1 MAIYFGG
8 FMPEFFS
15 KRNYLIILGLIFFGM
30 AILTIHFREGEDGPI
45 HRLQRL
51 VMAVTAPAQ
60 MAVSSSLQPVRDGW
74 DYLAHFGDI
83 KRENRRLKTEV
94 GELRRKVGALQS
106 LKSENTR
113 LRKIVKFKDKAEY
126 ASVPA
131 HVIGKP
137 SSNWRSSVIIDCGL
151 DDGVDRG
158 MPVVVG
164 GTLVGQVTE
173 VSGRAAKVT
182 LLNDVQSGVSVQVRR
197 TSEVG
202 IVKGQ
207 LKNQRLV
214 LQYISRDSSINQ
226 GDRVVTSG
234 LGGVFPK
241 GLEVG
246 KVLKVSQ
253 SIYSLH
259 KIVEIAVPVN
269 FADLEEVL
277 VIEYKS
283 DFDFGRGSR

>member
-1 MAIYFGG
+1 
-8 FMPEFFS
+8 MPEFFS
-15 KRNYLIILGLIFFGM
+15 KRNYLIILGLIFFSM
-30 AILTIHFREGEDGPI
+30 AILTVHFREGENGPI

-51 VMAVTAPAQ
+51 VMAATAPAQ

-74 DYLAHFGDI
+74 NYLAHFGDI
-83 KRENRRLKTEV
+83 KRENRRLKTEI
-94 GELRRKVGALQS
+94 GELRQTVGELQS
-106 LKSENTR
+106 LKSENMR

-137 SSNWRSSVIIDCGL
+137 SSNWRSSVVIDCGL
-151 DDGVDRG
+151 NDGIDRG

-173 VSGRAAKVT
+173 VSGGAAKVT

-214 LQYISRDSSINQ
+214 LQYISRDSSIKQ
-226 GDRVVTSG
+226 GDKVVTSG

-241 GLEVG
+241 GLDVG

-253 SIYSLH
+253 SVYSLH

-277 VIEYKS
+277 VVEYKGG
-283 DFDFGRGSR
+283 FDFSQGSR